1 MAKFLKPSVVLPLC
15 ALGAIA
21 IGAASLVAVRT
32 VGKTIDDS
40 VLYIGI
46 PESHGGM
53 PVSLNLRVESKNGS
67 ASREYTPD
75 ELSPLE
81 SQGEGLVFLDY
92 ASDPLVELGG
102 KSIGEW
108 LAEDGNTLT
117 ASTTCLSLITSAEAP
132 ITESGIYL
140 VNVASEDG
148 ATAEVSHSYVYGGS
162 SW

>member
-1 MAKFLKPSVVLPLC
+1 MSRHIKASVVLPLC
-15 ALGAIA
+15 AVGAMAAGAIGLFA
-21 IGAASLVAVRT
+21 LRNES
-32 VGKTIDDS
+32 KTIDDS

-53 PVSLNLRVESKNGS
+53 PVTLSLRVESKNGS
-67 ASREYTPD
+67 ASREYSPD

-140 VNVASEDG
+140 VNVASENG